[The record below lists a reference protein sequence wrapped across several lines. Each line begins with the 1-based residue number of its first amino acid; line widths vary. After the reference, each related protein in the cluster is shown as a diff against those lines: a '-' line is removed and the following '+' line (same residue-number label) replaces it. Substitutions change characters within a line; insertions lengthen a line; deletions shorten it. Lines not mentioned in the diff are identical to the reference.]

1 MNDQPI
7 GYEPTPRAARAIAL
21 VWIAAGLVVLAAR
34 RIHTHRRRVGMALA
48 FAATAFAGWHARG
61 VGPVTVGVARADAAI
76 LPAGALPLGDP
87 RLQPDYVDPLDET
100 PAPPPMLQYAAPGG
114 PDDGTQP
121 TWLPAG
127 LAPWWLDIVAAAH
140 EHGLDSHAW
149 GAIVAQECPW
159 GDPACGSHAGA
170 QGLAQIMPA
179 TAADIEVQTGLPCR
193 AQATDGPTS
202 LRCGAYYFAARVRDN
217 GDLWQSPADDEGV
230 LLAAAAAYNGGGP
243 PSQDVRAAVQA
254 GAGDVCAGVRFNET
268 RTYCYAFRDRWRATL
283 AERGTAPGEPGSGPA
298 LPHLEALR

>member
-1 MNDQPI
+1 MTEQPI
-7 GYEPTPRAARAIAL
+7 GYEPSPRAARAIAA
-21 VWIAAGLVVLAAR
+21 VWIAAAVLALACR
-34 RIHTHRRRVGMALA
+34 RIHAHRRGIGAAFALA
-48 FAATAFAGWHARG
+48 AASFAGWHARG
-61 VGPVTVGVARADAAI
+61 VGPVTVGATRVDSAS

-114 PDDGTQP
+114 PDDGTAP
-121 TWLPAG
+121 SWLPAG

-159 GDPACGSHAGA
+159 GDPSCGSHAGA
-170 QGLAQIMPA
+170 QGLAQVMPA
-179 TAADIEVQTGLPCR
+179 TAADIEAQTGLPCR

-202 LRCGAYYFAARVRDN
+202 LRCGAWYFAQRVRDN
-217 GDLWQSPADDEGV
+217 GDLWQTPADDEAV

-254 GAGDVCAGVRFNET
+254 GAGDVCASVRFAET
-268 RTYCYAFRDRWRATL
+268 RTYCYAFRERWRATL
-283 AERGTAPGEPGSGPA
+283 AERGAAPDGGAA
-298 LPHLEALR
+298 LPHLEALRP